1 LKIAT
6 IVQLFLENQK
16 RGICAGDV
24 AMPVVIKAYT
34 TTSGD
39 GSRAILF
46 FSVFWPRFLKRDY
59 CFVFSHA
66 GMLSGA
72 EATFTLS

>member
-24 AMPVVIKAYT
+24 VMPVVIKAY
-34 TTSGD
+34 SHQ
-39 GSRAILF
+39 S
-46 FSVFWPRFLKRDY
+46 LKQLCRE
-59 CFVFSHA
+59 S
-66 GMLSGA
+66 
-72 EATFTLS
+72 EQEEKINK